1 MSAERI
7 ELEQELEQSLAD
19 QCAIRGTMISN
30 AIIHLYSTGNFRTA
44 DRQELEAL
52 YFWIGAELQDRTPPA
67 APYSQEPF

>member
-7 ELEQELEQSLAD
+7 ELEQSLAE

-52 YFWIGAELQDRTPPA
+52 YFWIGAELQDRTEPRPNF
-67 APYSQEPF
+67 SDEPF